1 VAAAAGPAPADGGG
15 DACDPN
21 RRRRPGRRDGA
32 ATRRDGQHSRDLQ
45 WRKSV
50 NNSPSV
56 PGLVSVVVV
65 GHNNWPELEMA
76 IASALGQ
83 TYFNLEVVV
92 VDNDSADATSVEVPR
107 RFGQRV
113 RYVRQPN
120 SGDGGGY
127 NRGIAEST
135 GEFVHLLDGDDV
147 LSPTMIEKQVTML
160 DRDKSIDA
168 VYGDVRPFLD
178 EPGVAPWPG
187 WEKFLLRDYDD
198 LLAALIRADDNGYMI
213 PSSIL
218 FRRSTLERLGP
229 FIAREGPWDDIW
241 WQVDREYLL
250 RAANAGCRFRHSPGA
265 LLFHRQHRKQMT
277 QDIQGMARGYEVL
290 LERAEQMIT
299 REPYHGMLRSIRA
312 RRLFGRA
319 MSVASGRTKALG
331 ELRRARMSDSQ
342 TITPLRYALG
352 LMVILVPGGVLA
364 YRLQR
369 HLRRLQGSAFTVGA
383 RGS

>member
-1 VAAAAGPAPADGGG
+1 M
-15 DACDPN
+15 
-21 RRRRPGRRDGA
+21 
-32 ATRRDGQHSRDLQ
+32 S
-45 WRKSV
+45 S
-50 NNSPSV
+50 SPSV

-83 TYFNLEVVV
+83 SYRAVEVVV
-92 VDNDSADATSVEVPR
+92 VDNDSADATSAEVPR

-147 LSPTMIEKQVTML
+147 LSPTMIEKQVAML
-160 DRDKSIDA
+160 GQDKALDA
-168 VYGDVRPFLD
+168 VYGDVRSFLD
-178 EPGVAPWPG
+178 EPGIAPWPRR
-187 WEKFLLRDYDD
+187 EEFPLRDYDD
-198 LLAALIRADDNGYMI
+198 LLAALIRADDDGHMI

-218 FRRSTLERLGP
+218 FRRSTLDRVGP
-229 FIAREGPWDDIW
+229 FIEREGPWDDIW

-250 RAANAGCRFRHSPGA
+250 RAANAGCRFRYSPGA
-265 LLFHRQHRKQMT
+265 LLFYRVHRKQMT
-277 QDIQGMARGYEVL
+277 QDLHGMARGLEVL
-290 LERAEQMIT
+290 MDRVAQTIT

-312 RRLFGRA
+312 HQLWSHA
-319 MSVASGRTKALG
+319 ISAPSGRTKALG
-331 ELRRARMSDSQ
+331 KLRHARMADSR

-352 LMVILVPGGVLA
+352 VLVILAPGGAWA
-364 YRLQR
+364 YRLQQR
-369 HLRRLQGSAFTVGA
+369 LRRL
-383 RGS
+383 